1 MKKMKNNLDERQEL
15 KLLKIEHYGCWL
27 AFWGLLIALAVQM
40 VLTPDEPRFMA
51 GEWIVFMALAL
62 YLSVACMKNGI
73 WDRKLKPTPK
83 TNLLMSTAA
92 GVVMGILFFAISYI
106 RYHHLIGSLVTAAF
120 MFFFVGALCFGAL
133 MLSTKIFQKR
143 LQKMEENIEEE

>member
-27 AFWGLLIALAVQM
+27 AFWGLLIALTVQM
-40 VLTPDEPRFMA
+40 VLTPDEPKAMA

-73 WDRKLKPTPK
+73 WDRKIRPTVK
-83 TNLLMSTAA
+83 NHLLMSVAA
-92 GVVMGILFFAISYI
+92 GVVVGILFFAISYV
-106 RYHHLIGSLVTAAF
+106 RYHHLIVSLVTAAF
-120 MFFFVGALCFGAL
+120 MFFFVGVLCFGAL
-133 MLSTKIFQKR
+133 MISAKICQKR

>member
-27 AFWGLLIALAVQM
+27 AFWGLLIALTVQM
-40 VLTPDEPRFMA
+40 VLTPDEPKAMA

-73 WDRKLKPTPK
+73 WDRKIRPTVK
-83 TNLLMSTAA
+83 NHLLMSAAA
-92 GVVMGILFFAISYI
+92 GVVVGILFFAISYVL
-106 RYHHLIGSLVTAAF
+106 YHHLIGSLATAAF
-120 MFFFVGALCFGAL
+120 MFFFVGVLCFGAL
-133 MLSTKIFQKR
+133 MISAKICQKR
-143 LQKMEENIEEE
+143 LQKMAENIEEE